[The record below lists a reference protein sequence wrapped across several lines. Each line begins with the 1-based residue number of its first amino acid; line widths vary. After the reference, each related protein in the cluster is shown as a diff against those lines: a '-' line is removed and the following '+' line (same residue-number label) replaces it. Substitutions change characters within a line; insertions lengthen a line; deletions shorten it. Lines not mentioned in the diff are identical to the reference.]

1 MHARL
6 QCSVATGV
14 HTLRVQLCAGPQGE
28 ALATTSSPTAEN
40 TGKPVPLY
48 QQATRHA
55 VRQEGLSVHSIRAAP
70 FPRGLSLFSPWE
82 AVYAVAQ

>member
-1 MHARL
+1 MTEVRGARGGFDIHL
-6 QCSVATGV
+6 VSIVPFGGTRAGLHRKITVHRQATG
-14 HTLRVQLCAGPQGE
+14 HD
-28 ALATTSSPTAEN
+28 
-40 TGKPVPLY
+40 
-48 QQATRHA
+48 